1 MLSHTFSGVSG
12 DARALTEELGATY
25 SGGGVRHGLNGLG
38 HLLRHGAWQR
48 VDRPQARAAP
58 TTAERPNSERAVL
71 DFLAAQGV
79 PVIPAR
85 IATTADA
92 AVAFARNLDA
102 TVVLQI
108 ASPDRSEERRVG
120 KEGVSTCRSRG
131 APAH

>member
-79 PVIPAR
+79 PVIPAT
-85 IATTADA
+85 IATTAEE
-92 AVAFARNLDA
+92 AVALAPNLAAPLVIKHA
-102 TVVLQI
+102 T
-108 ASPDRSEERRVG
+108 PDNHHHT
-120 KEGVSTCRSRG
+120 KINTTN
-131 APAH
+131 